1 MDSSPDIGLFGPDS
15 VTWKVHNEPIVTMGG
30 LRSLYLQ
37 ALHPRAVA
45 AVAQNSGYKADPW
58 GRFNRTSEYVGTVL
72 YGSTDEVE
80 RVASRIRRM
89 HSRMTATDP
98 RTGERFRIDEPELL
112 RWVHVAEVESFLST
126 ARRAGLKLT
135 DDEVDTYYTEQLK
148 AAELVGLDPATVPST
163 AAEVAAYYEEMRP
176 QLGITREAA
185 ETALFLTVPP
195 LPDFWGNRAL
205 RLSMNLG
212 PARWAYFG
220 VAGTAVALLPT
231 WARKMYGG
239 LGLPTTDLS
248 ADLSVRGLRLLL
260 SALLTTV
267 PEQYKMAPQRRAA
280 LERVGLA

>member
-205 RLSMNLG
+205 RLGLNLG

-220 VAGTAVALLPT
+220 VAGTAVALLPA

>member
-1 MDSSPDIGLFGPDS
+1 MDSSPDMGLFGPES
-15 VTWKVHNEPIVTMGG
+15 VTWKVHSEPIVTMGG

-45 AVAQNSGYKADPW
+45 AIAQNSGYKSDPW

-80 RVASRIRRM
+80 RIASRIRRM

-135 DDEVDTYYTEQLK
+135 DAEVDTYYTEQLK
-148 AAELVGLDPATVPST
+148 AAELVGLDPATVPGT
-163 AAEVAAYYEEMRP
+163 AAEVAAYYERMRP

-205 RLSMNLG
+205 RLSLNFG

-220 VAGTAVALLPT
+220 VAGTAVALLPP

-248 ADLSVRGLRLLL
+248 ADLSVRGMRLLL
-260 SALLTTV
+260 AGLLAAA
-267 PEQYKMAPQRRAA
+267 PEQYKMAPMRRAA
-280 LERVGLA
+280 LERAGLA

>member
-205 RLSMNLG
+205 RLGLNLG

-220 VAGTAVALLPT
+220 VAGTAVALLPA

-260 SALLTTV
+260 SALLATV

>member
-1 MDSSPDIGLFGPDS
+1 MNSSPDLGLFGPDS

-45 AVAQNSGYKADPW
+45 AIAQNSGYKSDPW

-89 HSRMTATDP
+89 HARMTATDP
-98 RTGERFRIDEPELL
+98 RTGEQFRIDEPDLL

-135 DDEVDTYYTEQLK
+135 EEEADTYYTEQLR
-148 AAELVGLDPATVPST
+148 AAELVGLDPSTVPST
-163 AAEVAAYYEEMRP
+163 VAEVAAYYEEIRP

-205 RLSMNLG
+205 HVGLNFG
-212 PARWAYFG
+212 PPRWAYFG
-220 VAGTAVALLPT
+220 VAGTALALLPP

-239 LGLPTTDLS
+239 LGLPSTDLS
-248 ADLSVRGLRLLL
+248 ANLSVRGWRLLI
-260 SALLTTV
+260 SALLAAA
-267 PEQYKMAPQRRAA
+267 PEQYRVDPMRRTA
-280 LERVGLA
+280 LERAGLA

>member
-135 DDEVDTYYTEQLK
+135 DEEVDGYYTEQLK
-148 AAELVGLDPATVPST
+148 AAELVGLDPATVPGT

-205 RLSMNLG
+205 RLGLNLG

-220 VAGTAVALLPT
+220 VAGTAVALLPA

-260 SALLTTV
+260 AGVLATV